1 MENGTVFMYV
11 SVVEGCLIVC
21 MLAWE
26 VFWLRKMYQVL
37 QCMPT
42 SKQINEMVTII
53 KSDRD
58 AVKSGLGALI
68 GAFEPLKNLFG
79 GGLLSSMFG
88 SKPTVIGSENNQEH

>member
-11 SVVEGCLIVC
+11 SVIEGCLIVC
-21 MLAWE
+21 MLGWE
-26 VFWLRKMYQVL
+26 VFWLRRMYQVL

-68 GAFEPLKNLFG
+68 GAFEPLKALFG

-88 SKPTVIGSENNQEH
+88 SKPTVVESENKQEH

>member
-1 MENGTVFMYV
+1 MENSNVFMYV

-21 MLAWE
+21 MLGWE

-58 AVKSGLGALI
+58 AVKSGLSALI
-68 GAFEPLKNLFG
+68 GAFEPLKGLFG
-79 GGLLSSMFG
+79 GGLFGSMLG
-88 SKPTVIGSENNQEH
+88 SKPTVVGNENNQEY

>member
-11 SVVEGCLIVC
+11 SVIEGCLIVC
-21 MLAWE
+21 MLGWE

-42 SKQINEMVTII
+42 STQINEMVTII

-68 GAFEPLKNLFG
+68 GAFEPLKVLFG
-79 GGLLSSMFG
+79 GGLLGSMFS
-88 SKPTVIGSENNQEH
+88 SKSTIVGNENNQEH